1 MREIVG
7 VVGDVKQGDPGA
19 AAAPEV
25 YAPLA
30 QCPFSPM
37 FIVVHT
43 ANEPQSIVDPIR
55 RQVASLDKNT
65 PIYHVE
71 TLDQY
76 FAQSVAAPRFITLLL
91 SGFAGLALLLASV
104 GIYGVISYIAIQ
116 RTHEIGIRLA
126 LGAQK
131 GEILRMVIGK
141 GLAPALAGLAIG
153 VVLALRLTRVF
164 SSLLYGVSPTD
175 PLTFA
180 AVPLILTSVALL
192 ACYIP
197 ARRAAKVDPMLSLR
211 YE

>member
-1 MREIVG
+1 
-7 VVGDVKQGDPGA
+7 
-19 AAAPEV
+19 
-25 YAPLA
+25 
-30 QCPFSPM
+30 M

-43 ANEPQSIVDPIR
+43 ANNPQSIVDPIR

-104 GIYGVISYIAIQ
+104 GIYGVISYIAVQ
-116 RTHEIGIRLA
+116 RTHEVGIRMA

-131 GEILRMVIGK
+131 GEIIRTVVAK
-141 GLAPALAGLAIG
+141 GLVPALAGLAIG
-153 VVLALRLTRVF
+153 IGGALRLTRLL
-164 SSLLYGVSPTD
+164 SSLLYGVSPAD

-180 AVPLILTSVALL
+180 VVSVILIGVALL

-197 ARRAAKVDPMLSLR
+197 ARRAAKVDPMVSLR